1 MKKSFPK
8 IWFEPMFLTGSL
20 AVFKIAPKPIIF
32 RGASLFRGLWP
43 RNAFELSSEYSTNS
57 QKSNR
62 QTPRRLR
69 RRPNRTAGVG
79 KSAIGGFA
87 F

>member
-1 MKKSFPK
+1 
-8 IWFEPMFLTGSL
+8 MFLTGSL
-20 AVFKIAPKPIIF
+20 AVFKTATKPIIF
-32 RGASLFRGLWP
+32 RGASPFRGLRP
-43 RNAFELSSEYSTNS
+43 RNAPCPSGALRESGFELSSEYSTSS

-69 RRPNRTAGVG
+69 RRPNRKAGVG

-87 F
+87 L